1 MMWPFQRK
9 VEVRDSSL
17 TDALVASIVA
27 SAGGT
32 SHANP
37 SATAALESAS
47 SMVARG
53 FAAARVEGPP
63 RLTAAITPSLLSTIG
78 RALIRRGELVLAI
91 DVDPDG
97 VVSLTPAADWDVTGD
112 FDPASWFYRVNLAGP
127 SRFTT
132 RAMLPSAA
140 VLHPRYQ
147 TDPETPWRGIGPLQS
162 ASLAG
167 RLSALTTAALAD
179 AESGPRGSLLPL
191 PLAGDDPTT
200 TQLKAD
206 LEALRGQLATVESV
220 RSLAPG
226 AAGNAP
232 AGDWESKRIGANPPT
247 AEVAL
252 MQAATAEVLAA
263 CGAAGLFDSRDG
275 TGQRESYR
283 RWLHGTLAPCGR
295 LVGEE
300 MSKKLGAEVALSF
313 DSLFAADLSG
323 RARAFQSMVGG
334 GMDVSR
340 AAGLAGLMD
349 TEA

>member
-27 SAGGT
+27 SASGT
-32 SHANP
+32 SNANP
-37 SATAALESAS
+37 SATGALEAAAG
-47 SMVARG
+47 MMARA
-53 FAAARVEGPP
+53 FAAARVEGPAN
-63 RLTAAITPSLLSTIG
+63 RTAAITPSLLSTIG
-78 RALIRRGELVLAI
+78 RALVRRGELVIAI

-112 FDPASWFYRVNLAGP
+112 FDPDSWFYRVNLAGP

-132 RAMLPSAA
+132 RAMLPSGA
-140 VLHPRYQ
+140 VLHPKYQ
-147 TDPETPWRGIGPLQS
+147 TDSETPWRGIGPLQS
-162 ASLAG
+162 AALAG
-167 RLSALTTAALAD
+167 RLSAEVTAALAD

-206 LEALRGQLATVESV
+206 LKALRGQLATVESV
-220 RSLAPG
+220 RSMAPG

-232 AGDWESKRIGANPPT
+232 TGDWAKKRIGADPPT

-252 MQAATAEVLAA
+252 MAAATSEVLNA
-263 CGAAGLFDSRDG
+263 CGASGLFDSRDG

-283 RWLHGTLAPCGR
+283 RWLHGTVAPLGR
-295 LVGEE
+295 ILGEE
-300 MSKKLGAEVALSF
+300 LSAKL
-313 DSLFAADLSG
+313 
-323 RARAFQSMVGG
+323 
-334 GMDVSR
+334 
-340 AAGLAGLMD
+340 D
-349 TEA
+349 TRL